1 MYGVDWGRG
10 AEKQGKGGPTP
21 SSHSEAARRSRGCG
35 RCNGCVLGD
44 CGACKHCSDKPKF
57 GGRGVTKQA
66 CERRTCSAPAQ
77 HKMMAAN
84 KDEDEEERDEQIERE
99 EREGREEREEREGL
113 SQQYRDACSAR
124 AKQRGHSE
132 GGGPQQAEER
142 GEAETHAETR
152 VPLYNRITGKKLVG

>member
-1 MYGVDWGRG
+1 
-10 AEKQGKGGPTP
+10 
-21 SSHSEAARRSRGCG
+21 
-35 RCNGCVLGD
+35 
-44 CGACKHCSDKPKF
+44 
-57 GGRGVTKQA
+57 
-66 CERRTCSAPAQ
+66 
-77 HKMMAAN
+77 MAAN
-84 KDEDEEERDEQIERE
+84 KDEDEDEEERDEQIERE

-124 AKQRGHSE
+124 AKQRVHSSE